1 MNARQIETFRAVI
14 EAGSVTGAAERLRIT
29 QPAVSKL
36 IIELERSTRLALF
49 ERKKRRLIPTQE
61 ARLLYEETER
71 VFLGIDRIRRYAIEL
86 REVRTGQA
94 TIACLPG
101 LGLSLL
107 PTIIAQMATEAPAAH
122 LSMQVGTSSRIS
134 DWLLG
139 QRVDL
144 GISLLP
150 VDHPSIEIES
160 LVRTDAVCVLP
171 RGHKLA
177 ARARIAPGDLQGE
190 SFISL
195 SREDR
200 FGQMINRILD
210 DHGVE
215 RNAAL
220 ETNLSEFACRLVTA
234 GAGVSIV
241 DPFTAAWFGDEIIVR
256 PFLPQARFEVFLLF
270 PAFSPRS
277 RLLESFL
284 ARLRAT
290 VQPFATDQGE
300 RGA

>member
-1 MNARQIETFRAVI
+1 MNVRQIETFRAVM

-36 IIELERSTRLALF
+36 IMELERSTRLALF
-49 ERKKRRLIPTQE
+49 ERKKRRLVPTQE
-61 ARLLYEETER
+61 AQLLYEEIDR

-86 REVRTGQA
+86 REVKTGQA
-94 TIACLPG
+94 HIACLPS
-101 LGLSLL
+101 LGLSLV
-107 PTIIAQMATEAPAAH
+107 PMTIAQMAAEAPAAH
-122 LSMQVGTSSRIS
+122 LTLHVCTSPRIA

-150 VDHPSIEIES
+150 VDHPSVEIEL
-160 LVRTDAVCVLP
+160 LVRTNAVCVLP
-171 RGHKLA
+171 RGHMLA
-177 ARARIAPGDLQGE
+177 DRSRITPGDLQGQ

-195 SREDR
+195 WREDGS
-200 FGQMINRILD
+200 GQMINRILD
-210 DHGVE
+210 DNGVV

-220 ETNLSEFACRLVTA
+220 ETNLSEVACRLVTA
-234 GAGVSIV
+234 GAGISIV
-241 DPFTAAWFGDEIIVR
+241 DPFTAARFGDEIIVR
-256 PFLPQARFEVFLLF
+256 PFVPVARFEVFLLF
-270 PAFSPRS
+270 PAFRPRS

-284 ARLRAT
+284 ARLRAA
-290 VQPFATDQGE
+290 VAPFAIEEGE